1 MRWLTAEEQHTWTT
15 LLRAIGELDSAL
27 DRQLM
32 ADSGIT
38 HGTYGILAAL
48 SGAADGTRHMS
59 ELAGLA
65 RFSQSRLS
73 HAVVRLEQEGLLT
86 REVCTHDKRGIH
98 AVLTPQGR
106 ELMEQAAPG
115 HVALVRQLVFD
126 RLTPEQVTALGE
138 IMQVVRTGLDE
149 SGTSR

>member
-1 MRWLTAEEQHTWTT
+1 MNWLSPPELQAWMTF
-15 LLRAIGELDSAL
+15 LRTIAGLDYSL
-27 DRQLM
+27 DRQLT
-32 ADSGIT
+32 ADSGLT

-48 SGAADGTRHMS
+48 SDAADGSRHMS

-98 AVLTPQGR
+98 AVLTPRGR

-126 RLTPEQVTALGE
+126 RLTPEQVTAFGE

-149 SGTSR
+149 IGAPN

>member
-1 MRWLTAEEQHTWTT
+1 MNWLTPTEQHAWIAF
-15 LLRAIGELDSAL
+15 LRTIGGLDYVL

-48 SGAADGTRHMS
+48 SDAPDGSRHMS
-59 ELAGLA
+59 DLAGLA

-98 AVLTPQGR
+98 AVLTPRGR

-115 HVALVRQLVFD
+115 HVALVRQLMFD

-138 IMQVVRTGLDE
+138 IMQVVRSGLDE
-149 SGTSR
+149 AGAPS

>member
-1 MRWLTAEEQHTWTT
+1 MMWLTPTEQEVWITF
-15 LLRAIGELDSAL
+15 LRTIGGLDYTL

-32 ADSGIT
+32 TDSGIT

-48 SGAADGTRHMS
+48 SEAPDGARHMS

-73 HAVVRLEQEGLLT
+73 HAVVRLETEGLLT

-98 AVLTPQGR
+98 AVITARGR

-138 IMQVVRTGLDE
+138 IMQVVRTGLDDIGAP
-149 SGTSR
+149 S